1 MTMGEEP
8 TTTLTV
14 AKLKALCV
22 LNDVS
27 ASGKKAE
34 LLSRLLEAG
43 VDKETLGIEVYD
55 ESTATFQPA
64 AAENEPVAEDLP
76 AVQNKAEVEP
86 EAVPDEDEEA
96 AESTEAEEQVMLSLE
111 DEETIAVPLPD
122 VEPETVEDEVLEAE
136 ILEADLVDDAQISM
150 EDEAEKVPL
159 PATTSTSTPLPK
171 SSTDSSPLT
180 LVEMIRRPQAIA
192 VMLTL
197 VLLGAGG
204 WYYVNNQLEPFTADS
219 LRYGDRMGYVIT
231 EGSFLASEEYV
242 ELVTDQL
249 DDPPNYCKIRL
260 SFQGESTASVT
271 EGTGVELNTQSS
283 DDRLGAVSLRGGQ
296 GLSWLAV
303 ESVNDMSFSQFDVSG
318 HYPIASKCSDFT
330 TDTTTGQADLKL
342 TSWKELREQVV
353 LATEL
358 EFAATLSATA
368 YEGTAF
374 TYGVGGLLGDL
385 EELSP
390 GLGMV
395 IAPIELA
402 DFFGNA
408 YITKDATGTSS
419 GWEWRVTGSEKIGST
434 NMWKVTA
441 SHRDVRDFCLGYA
454 TMTMWL
460 DADSPWAARQT
471 VDVAISSSE
480 TSQTSCSAWQQRGI
494 DAVLPEGELELHHTF
509 ERTTLSRGI
518 KAIELG
524 KTYDNRPQANDLNPD
539 SDELVN
545 WGVDGTHLP
554 DNSSQRTHPLD
565 QAMTCIDEFSGVAS
579 GAVTALEN
587 DGYVWRAVNEQN
599 GTATEWNLS
608 WVDSDTTAG
617 WLKFAVSGAEGALT
631 CDFIAKGTFDDSIT
645 HNRDSIPKAL
655 PLHDVEARLMDDQRF
670 PALTG
675 PNALF
680 TGSGLHDTTRVG
692 YLVVVPGTGFGID
705 FSDLLDTS
713 GATTVDLQRQWED
726 GGKDRSFSLLA
737 DGTDGRLIGWTSLSV
752 QELA

>member
-1 MTMGEEP
+1 MGEEP
-8 TTTLTV
+8 TTNLTV

-22 LNDVS
+22 LNDLS

-34 LLSRLLEAG
+34 LLGRLLEAG
-43 VDKETLGIEVYD
+43 VDKETLGIEVFD
-55 ESTATFQPA
+55 EKTSTFQATSP
-64 AAENEPVAEDLP
+64 EETSP
-76 AVQNKAEVEP
+76 EP
-86 EAVPDEDEEA
+86 EAEVDTDAEDDTGAEDEP
-96 AESTEAEEQVMLSLE
+96 VMLSLE
-111 DEETIAVPLPD
+111 DDDTMDNVPLPASD
-122 VEPETVEDEVLEAE
+122 EDDKEAGQAGGEDDDVLEAE
-136 ILEADLVDDAQISM
+136 ILEADLVDD
-150 EDEAEKVPL
+150 EDLDASEEADEQQEVPL
-159 PATTSTSTPLPK
+159 PETS
-171 SSTDSSPLT
+171 SSNPSPSKRSEKDAMT
-180 LVEMIRRPQAIA
+180 LLEMVRRPQAIA
-192 VMLTL
+192 VMLTVL
-197 VLLGAGG
+197 LLGAGG

-219 LRYGDRMGYVIT
+219 LRYGDSMGYMIT

-242 ELVTDQL
+242 SLVTDRL

-260 SFQGESTASVT
+260 TFQGESTASIT
-271 EGTGVELNTQSS
+271 EGTGAELSTQSS
-283 DDRLGAVSLRGGQ
+283 DDRLGAVKIRGGQ
-296 GLSWLAV
+296 GMSWLAV

-330 TDTTTGQADLKL
+330 TDTTTGQADLTL

-358 EFAATLSATA
+358 DFSATLSATA

-374 TYGVGGLLGDL
+374 TYGVGGIFGDL

-395 IAPIELA
+395 IAPVELT

-419 GWEWRVTGSEKIGST
+419 GWEWRVTGSEKVGST

-480 TSQTSCSAWQQRGI
+480 ASQSSCSAWQQRGV

-539 SDELVN
+539 DDELVN

-554 DNSSQRTHPLD
+554 DNSTVRQHPLD
-565 QAMTCIDEFSGVAS
+565 EAMACIDEFSGVAS

-587 DGYVWRAVNEQN
+587 DGYVWRAVDKQN
-599 GTATEWNLS
+599 GTSTEWNLS

-617 WLKFAVSGAEGALT
+617 WLHFSVSGGGAETLA
-631 CDFIAKGTFDDSIT
+631 CEFIAKGTFDESVS
-645 HNRDSIPKAL
+645 HNRDSIPKVL
-655 PLHDVEARLMDDQRF
+655 PLHAIETRLMDNQRF

-675 PNALF
+675 PSALF
-680 TGSGLHDTTRVG
+680 DNNGPHESTSMG

-713 GATTVDLQRQWED
+713 GATTVDVQRQWQD
-726 GGKDRSFSLLA
+726 GTKDRSFSLLA
-737 DGTDGRLIGWTSLSV
+737 DASDGRLIGWTSLSTE
-752 QELA
+752 ELG

>member
-1 MTMGEEP
+1 MGDEP

-34 LLSRLLEAG
+34 LLARLLESG
-43 VDKETLGIEVYD
+43 VDKETLGIEVFD
-55 ESTATFQPA
+55 EETSTFQPVA
-64 AAENEPVAEDLP
+64 DDDEPI
-76 AVQNKAEVEP
+76 
-86 EAVPDEDEEA
+86 
-96 AESTEAEEQVMLSLE
+96 MLSLE
-111 DEETIAVPLPD
+111 DEETMSTVPLPSESSKASD
-122 VEPETVEDEVLEAE
+122 DEVLDAEVLEA
-136 ILEADLVDDAQISM
+136 DLIDL
-150 EDEAEKVPL
+150 AEETDRTAATSVPL
-159 PATTSTSTPLPK
+159 PKTSASSTPLPK
-171 SSTDSSPLT
+171 KTDDAKALT
-180 LVEMIRRPQAIA
+180 LLEMVRRPQAVA
-192 VMLTL
+192 VLITL

-219 LRYGDRMGYVIT
+219 LRYGDTMGYMIT
-231 EGSFLASEEYV
+231 DGTFLASEEYV
-242 ELVTDQL
+242 ELVTDRL
-249 DDPPNYCKIRL
+249 EDPPNYCRISL
-260 SFQGESTASVT
+260 DFQGQSTASIT
-271 EGTGVELNTQSS
+271 NGGSMELSTQTSE
-283 DDRLGAVSLRGGQ
+283 DRLGAVKVRGGQ
-296 GLSWLAV
+296 GMSWLSV
-303 ESVNDMSFSQFDVSG
+303 ESVNDMSFDQFVVGG
-318 HYPIASKCSDFT
+318 HRQIASKCADFPG
-330 TDTTTGQADLKL
+330 DTTRGAAELTLK
-342 TSWKELREQVV
+342 TWKELREQAV

-358 EFAATLSATA
+358 DFSATLSDKA
-368 YEGTAF
+368 YDGTAF
-374 TYGVGGLLGDL
+374 SYGVGGLLGDL
-385 EELSP
+385 DEISP

-395 IAPIELA
+395 IAPVELA

-419 GWEWRVTGSEKIGST
+419 GWEWRVTGSEKVGST

-471 VDVAISSSE
+471 VDVAISSDE
-480 TSQTSCSAWQQRGI
+480 TSQSSCSAWQQRGI

-509 ERTTLSRGI
+509 ERTTLTRGF

-539 SDELVN
+539 DAELED

-554 DNSSQRTHPLD
+554 DNSTVRSHPLD
-565 QAMTCIDEFSGVAS
+565 QAMTCISEFSGVAS

-587 DGYVWRAVNEQN
+587 DGYVWRAVDQQN
-599 GTATEWNLS
+599 GSATEWNIS

-617 WLKFAVSGAEGALT
+617 WLHFSVSGDSGDQT
-631 CDFIAKGTFDDSIT
+631 CTFIAKGTFDESIT

-655 PLHDVEARLMDDQRF
+655 PLHDIEARLLDAQRY
-670 PALTG
+670 PDLTG
-675 PNALF
+675 PDALF
-680 TGSGLHDTTRVG
+680 TGGGLHDSTSMG
-692 YLVVVPGTGFGID
+692 YLVVVPGSGFGID

-713 GATTVDLQRQWED
+713 GATTIDVQRQWEEN
-726 GGKDRSFSLLA
+726 GNDRSFSLLV

-752 QELA
+752 EELDG

>member
-1 MTMGEEP
+1 MGDEP

-34 LLSRLLEAG
+34 LLARLLEAG
-43 VDKETLGIEVYD
+43 VDKETLGIEVFD
-55 ESTATFQPA
+55 EETSTFQPVA
-64 AAENEPVAEDLP
+64 DDDDDEPI
-76 AVQNKAEVEP
+76 
-86 EAVPDEDEEA
+86 
-96 AESTEAEEQVMLSLE
+96 MLSLE
-111 DEETIAVPLPD
+111 DEETMSTVPLPSESSKASD
-122 VEPETVEDEVLEAE
+122 DEVLDAEVLEA
-136 ILEADLVDDAQISM
+136 DLIDL
-150 EDEAEKVPL
+150 AEETDRTAATSVPL
-159 PATTSTSTPLPK
+159 PKTSASSTPLPK
-171 SSTDSSPLT
+171 KTDDAKALT
-180 LVEMIRRPQAIA
+180 LLEMVRRPQAVA
-192 VMLTL
+192 VLITL

-219 LRYGDRMGYVIT
+219 LRYGDTMGYMIT
-231 EGSFLASEEYV
+231 DGTFLASEEYV
-242 ELVTDQL
+242 ELVTDRL
-249 DDPPNYCKIRL
+249 EDPPNYCRISL
-260 SFQGESTASVT
+260 DFQGQSTASIT
-271 EGTGVELNTQSS
+271 NGGSMELSTQTSE
-283 DDRLGAVSLRGGQ
+283 DRLGAVKVRGGQ
-296 GLSWLAV
+296 GMSWLSV
-303 ESVNDMSFSQFDVSG
+303 ESVNDMSFDQFVVGG
-318 HYPIASKCSDFT
+318 HRQIASKCADFPG
-330 TDTTTGQADLKL
+330 DTTRGAAELTLK
-342 TSWKELREQVV
+342 TWKELREQVV

-358 EFAATLSATA
+358 DFSATLSDKA
-368 YEGTAF
+368 YDGTAF
-374 TYGVGGLLGDL
+374 SYGVGGLLGDL
-385 EELSP
+385 DEISP

-395 IAPIELA
+395 IAPVELA

-419 GWEWRVTGSEKIGST
+419 GWEWRVTGSEKVGST

-471 VDVAISSSE
+471 VDVAISSDE
-480 TSQTSCSAWQQRGI
+480 TSQSSCSAWQQRGI

-509 ERTTLSRGI
+509 ERTTLTRGF

-539 SDELVN
+539 DDELED

-554 DNSSQRTHPLD
+554 DNSTVRSHPLD
-565 QAMTCIDEFSGVAS
+565 QAMTCISEFSGVAS

-587 DGYVWRAVNEQN
+587 DGYVWRAVDQQN
-599 GTATEWNLS
+599 GSATEWNIS

-617 WLKFAVSGAEGALT
+617 WLHFSVSGDSGDQT
-631 CDFIAKGTFDDSIT
+631 CTFIAKGTFDESIT

-655 PLHDVEARLMDDQRF
+655 PLHDIEARLLDAQRY
-670 PALTG
+670 PDLTG
-675 PNALF
+675 PDALF
-680 TGSGLHDTTRVG
+680 TGGGLHDSTSMG
-692 YLVVVPGTGFGID
+692 YLVVVPGSGFGID

-713 GATTVDLQRQWED
+713 GATTIDVQRQWEEN
-726 GGKDRSFSLLA
+726 GNDRSFSLLV

-752 QELA
+752 EELDG

>member
-1 MTMGEEP
+1 MGEEP
-8 TTTLTV
+8 TTNLTV

-22 LNDVS
+22 LNDLS

-34 LLSRLLEAG
+34 LLGRLLEAG
-43 VDKETLGIEVYD
+43 VDKETLGIEVFD
-55 ESTATFQPA
+55 EKTSTFQATSP
-64 AAENEPVAEDLP
+64 EETSP
-76 AVQNKAEVEP
+76 EP
-86 EAVPDEDEEA
+86 EAEVDTDAEGETDAEDEP
-96 AESTEAEEQVMLSLE
+96 VMLSLE
-111 DEETIAVPLPD
+111 DDDTMDNVPLPASD
-122 VEPETVEDEVLEAE
+122 EDDKEAGQAGGEDDDVLEAE
-136 ILEADLVDDAQISM
+136 ILEADLVDD
-150 EDEAEKVPL
+150 EDLDTSEEADEQQEVPL
-159 PATTSTSTPLPK
+159 PETS
-171 SSTDSSPLT
+171 SSNPSPSKRSEKDAMT
-180 LVEMIRRPQAIA
+180 LLEMVRRPQAIA
-192 VMLTL
+192 VMLTVL
-197 VLLGAGG
+197 LLGAGG

-219 LRYGDRMGYVIT
+219 LRYGDSMGYMIT

-242 ELVTDQL
+242 SLVTDRL

-260 SFQGESTASVT
+260 TFQGESTASIT
-271 EGTGVELNTQSS
+271 EGTGAELSTQSS
-283 DDRLGAVSLRGGQ
+283 DDRLGAVKIRGGQ
-296 GLSWLAV
+296 GMSWLAV

-330 TDTTTGQADLKL
+330 TDTTTGQADLTL

-358 EFAATLSATA
+358 DFAATLSATA

-374 TYGVGGLLGDL
+374 TYGVGGIFGDL

-395 IAPIELA
+395 IAPVELT

-419 GWEWRVTGSEKIGST
+419 GWEWRVTGSEKVGST

-480 TSQTSCSAWQQRGI
+480 ASQSSCSAWQQRGV

-539 SDELVN
+539 DDELVN

-554 DNSSQRTHPLD
+554 DNSTVRQHPLD
-565 QAMTCIDEFSGVAS
+565 EAMACIDEFSGVAS

-587 DGYVWRAVNEQN
+587 DGYVWRAVDKQN
-599 GTATEWNLS
+599 GTSTEWNLS

-617 WLKFAVSGAEGALT
+617 WLHFSVSGGGAETLA
-631 CDFIAKGTFDDSIT
+631 CEFIAKGTFDESVS
-645 HNRDSIPKAL
+645 HNRDSIPKVL
-655 PLHDVEARLMDDQRF
+655 PLHAIETRLMDDQRF

-675 PNALF
+675 PSALF
-680 TGSGLHDTTRVG
+680 DNNGPHESTSMG

-713 GATTVDLQRQWED
+713 GATTVDVQRQWQD
-726 GGKDRSFSLLA
+726 GTKDRSFSLLA
-737 DGTDGRLIGWTSLSV
+737 DASDGRLIGWTSLSTE
-752 QELA
+752 ELG

>member
-1 MTMGEEP
+1 MGDEP

-34 LLSRLLEAG
+34 LLARLLEAG
-43 VDKETLGIEVYD
+43 VDKETLGIEVFD
-55 ESTATFQPA
+55 EETSTFQP
-64 AAENEPVAEDLP
+64 VADG
-76 AVQNKAEVEP
+76 
-86 EAVPDEDEEA
+86 DEDEPI
-96 AESTEAEEQVMLSLE
+96 MLSLE
-111 DEETIAVPLPD
+111 DEETMSTVPLPS
-122 VEPETVEDEVLEAE
+122 ETSTASDDEVLDAEVLEA
-136 ILEADLVDDAQISM
+136 DLIDLGEETDRTAATS
-150 EDEAEKVPL
+150 VPL
-159 PATTSTSTPLPK
+159 PKTSTSSMPLPK
-171 SSTDSSPLT
+171 KTDDAKALT
-180 LVEMIRRPQAIA
+180 LLEMVRRPQAVA
-192 VMLTL
+192 VLITL

-219 LRYGDRMGYVIT
+219 LRYGDTMGYMIT
-231 EGSFLASEEYV
+231 DGTFLASEEYV
-242 ELVTDQL
+242 ELVTDRL
-249 DDPPNYCKIRL
+249 EDPPNYCRISL
-260 SFQGESTASVT
+260 DFQGQSTASIT
-271 EGTGVELNTQSS
+271 NGGSMELSTQTSE
-283 DDRLGAVSLRGGQ
+283 DRLGAVKVRGGQ
-296 GLSWLAV
+296 GMSWLSV
-303 ESVNDMSFSQFDVSG
+303 ESVNDMSFDQFVVGG
-318 HYPIASKCSDFT
+318 HRQIASKCADFPG
-330 TDTTTGQADLKL
+330 DTTRGAAELTLK
-342 TSWKELREQVV
+342 TWKELREQVV

-358 EFAATLSATA
+358 DFSATLSDKA
-368 YEGTAF
+368 YDGTAF
-374 TYGVGGLLGDL
+374 SYGVGGLLGDL
-385 EELSP
+385 DEISP

-395 IAPIELA
+395 IAPVELA

-419 GWEWRVTGSEKIGST
+419 GWEWRVTGSEKVGST

-471 VDVAISSSE
+471 VDVAISSDE
-480 TSQTSCSAWQQRGI
+480 TSQSSCSAWQQRGI

-509 ERTTLSRGI
+509 ERTTLTRGF

-539 SDELVN
+539 DDELED

-554 DNSSQRTHPLD
+554 DNSTVRTHPLD
-565 QAMTCIDEFSGVAS
+565 QAMTCISEFSGVAS

-587 DGYVWRAVNEQN
+587 DGYVWRAVDQQN
-599 GTATEWNLS
+599 GSATEWNIS

-617 WLKFAVSGAEGALT
+617 WLHFSVSGDSGDQT
-631 CDFIAKGTFDDSIT
+631 CTFIAKGTFDESIT

-655 PLHDVEARLMDDQRF
+655 PLHDIEARLLDAQRY
-670 PALTG
+670 PDLTG
-675 PNALF
+675 PDALF
-680 TGSGLHDTTRVG
+680 TGGGLHDSTSMG
-692 YLVVVPGTGFGID
+692 YLVVVPGSGFGID

-713 GATTVDLQRQWED
+713 GATTIDVQRQWEEN
-726 GGKDRSFSLLA
+726 GNDRSFSLLV

-752 QELA
+752 EELDG

>member
-1 MTMGEEP
+1 MGDEP

-34 LLSRLLEAG
+34 LLARLLEAG
-43 VDKETLGIEVYD
+43 VDKETLGIEVFD
-55 ESTATFQPA
+55 EETSTFQPVA
-64 AAENEPVAEDLP
+64 DDDEPI
-76 AVQNKAEVEP
+76 
-86 EAVPDEDEEA
+86 
-96 AESTEAEEQVMLSLE
+96 MLSLE
-111 DEETIAVPLPD
+111 DEETMSTVPLPSESSTASD
-122 VEPETVEDEVLEAE
+122 DEVLDAEVLEA
-136 ILEADLVDDAQISM
+136 DLIDL
-150 EDEAEKVPL
+150 AEETDRTAATSVPL
-159 PATTSTSTPLPK
+159 PKTSASSTPLPK
-171 SSTDSSPLT
+171 KTDDAKALT
-180 LVEMIRRPQAIA
+180 LLEMVRRPQAVA
-192 VMLTL
+192 VLITL

-219 LRYGDRMGYVIT
+219 LRYGDTMGYMIT
-231 EGSFLASEEYV
+231 DGTFLASEEFV
-242 ELVTDQL
+242 ELVTDRL
-249 DDPPNYCKIRL
+249 EDPPNYCRISL
-260 SFQGESTASVT
+260 DFQGQSTASIT
-271 EGTGVELNTQSS
+271 NGGSMELSTQTSE
-283 DDRLGAVSLRGGQ
+283 DRLGAVKVRGGQ
-296 GLSWLAV
+296 GMSWLSV
-303 ESVNDMSFSQFDVSG
+303 ESVNDMSFDQFVVGG
-318 HYPIASKCSDFT
+318 HRQIASKCADFPG
-330 TDTTTGQADLKL
+330 DTTRGAAELTLK
-342 TSWKELREQVV
+342 TWKELREQVV

-358 EFAATLSATA
+358 DFSATLSDKA
-368 YEGTAF
+368 YDGTAF
-374 TYGVGGLLGDL
+374 SYGVGGLLGDL
-385 EELSP
+385 DEISP

-395 IAPIELA
+395 IAPVELA

-419 GWEWRVTGSEKIGST
+419 GWEWRVTGSEKVGST

-471 VDVAISSSE
+471 VDVAISSDE
-480 TSQTSCSAWQQRGI
+480 TSQSSCSAWQQRGI

-509 ERTTLSRGI
+509 ERTTLTRGF

-539 SDELVN
+539 DDELED

-554 DNSSQRTHPLD
+554 DNSTVRSHPLD
-565 QAMTCIDEFSGVAS
+565 QAMTCISEFSGVAS

-587 DGYVWRAVNEQN
+587 DGYVWRAVDQQN
-599 GTATEWNLS
+599 GSATEWNIS

-617 WLKFAVSGAEGALT
+617 WLHFSVSGDSGDQT
-631 CDFIAKGTFDDSIT
+631 CTFIAKGTFDESIT

-655 PLHDVEARLMDDQRF
+655 PLHDIEARLLDAQRY
-670 PALTG
+670 PDLTG
-675 PNALF
+675 PDALF
-680 TGSGLHDTTRVG
+680 TGGGLHDSTSMG
-692 YLVVVPGTGFGID
+692 YLVVVPGSGFGID

-713 GATTVDLQRQWED
+713 GATTIDVQRQWEEN
-726 GGKDRSFSLLA
+726 GNDRSFSLLV

-752 QELA
+752 EELDG

>member
-1 MTMGEEP
+1 MGDEP

-34 LLSRLLEAG
+34 LLARLLEAG
-43 VDKETLGIEVYD
+43 VDKETLGIEVFD
-55 ESTATFQPA
+55 EETSTFQP
-64 AAENEPVAEDLP
+64 VADG
-76 AVQNKAEVEP
+76 
-86 EAVPDEDEEA
+86 DEDEPI
-96 AESTEAEEQVMLSLE
+96 MLSLE
-111 DEETIAVPLPD
+111 DEETMSTVPLPS
-122 VEPETVEDEVLEAE
+122 ETSTASDDEVLDAEVLEA
-136 ILEADLVDDAQISM
+136 DLIDL
-150 EDEAEKVPL
+150 AEETDRTAATSVPL
-159 PATTSTSTPLPK
+159 PKTSASSTPLPK
-171 SSTDSSPLT
+171 KTDDAKALT
-180 LVEMIRRPQAIA
+180 LLEMVRRPQAVA
-192 VMLTL
+192 VLITL

-219 LRYGDRMGYVIT
+219 LRYGDTMGYMIT
-231 EGSFLASEEYV
+231 DGTFLASEEYV
-242 ELVTDQL
+242 ELVTDRL
-249 DDPPNYCKIRL
+249 EDPPNYCRISL
-260 SFQGESTASVT
+260 DFQGQSTASIT
-271 EGTGVELNTQSS
+271 NGGSMELSTQTSE
-283 DDRLGAVSLRGGQ
+283 DRLGAVKVRGGQ
-296 GLSWLAV
+296 GMSWLSV
-303 ESVNDMSFSQFDVSG
+303 ESVNDMSFDQFVVGG
-318 HYPIASKCSDFT
+318 HRQIASKCADFPG
-330 TDTTTGQADLKL
+330 DTTRGAAELTLK
-342 TSWKELREQVV
+342 TWKELREQVV

-358 EFAATLSATA
+358 DFSATLSDKA
-368 YEGTAF
+368 YDGTAF
-374 TYGVGGLLGDL
+374 SYGVGGLLGDL
-385 EELSP
+385 DEISP

-395 IAPIELA
+395 IAPVELA

-419 GWEWRVTGSEKIGST
+419 GWEWRVTGSEKVGST

-471 VDVAISSSE
+471 VDVAISSDE
-480 TSQTSCSAWQQRGI
+480 TSQSSCSAWQQRGI

-509 ERTTLSRGI
+509 ERTTLTRGF

-539 SDELVN
+539 DDELED

-554 DNSSQRTHPLD
+554 DNSTVRTHPLD
-565 QAMTCIDEFSGVAS
+565 QAMTCISEFSGVAS

-587 DGYVWRAVNEQN
+587 DGYVWRAVDQQN
-599 GTATEWNLS
+599 GSATEWNIS

-617 WLKFAVSGAEGALT
+617 WLHFSVSGDSSDQT
-631 CDFIAKGTFDDSIT
+631 CTFIAKGTFDESIT

-655 PLHDVEARLMDDQRF
+655 PLHDIEARLLDAQRY
-670 PALTG
+670 PDLTG
-675 PNALF
+675 PDALF
-680 TGSGLHDTTRVG
+680 TGGGLHDSTSMG
-692 YLVVVPGTGFGID
+692 YLVVVPGSGFGID

-713 GATTVDLQRQWED
+713 GATTIDVQRQWEEN
-726 GGKDRSFSLLA
+726 GNDRSFSLLV

-752 QELA
+752 EELDG

>member
-1 MTMGEEP
+1 MGDEP

-34 LLSRLLEAG
+34 LLARLLEAG
-43 VDKETLGIEVYD
+43 VDKETLGIEVFD
-55 ESTATFQPA
+55 EETSTFQP
-64 AAENEPVAEDLP
+64 VADG
-76 AVQNKAEVEP
+76 
-86 EAVPDEDEEA
+86 DEDEPI
-96 AESTEAEEQVMLSLE
+96 MLSLE
-111 DEETIAVPLPD
+111 DEETMSTVPLPS
-122 VEPETVEDEVLEAE
+122 ETSTASDDEVLDAEVLEA
-136 ILEADLVDDAQISM
+136 DLIDL
-150 EDEAEKVPL
+150 AEETDRTAATSVPL
-159 PATTSTSTPLPK
+159 PKTSASSTRLPK
-171 SSTDSSPLT
+171 KTDDAKALT
-180 LVEMIRRPQAIA
+180 LLEMVRRPQAVA
-192 VMLTL
+192 VLITL

-219 LRYGDRMGYVIT
+219 LRYGDTMGYMIT
-231 EGSFLASEEYV
+231 DGTFLASEEYV
-242 ELVTDQL
+242 ELVTDRL
-249 DDPPNYCKIRL
+249 EDPPNYCRISL
-260 SFQGESTASVT
+260 DFQGQSTASIT
-271 EGTGVELNTQSS
+271 NGGSMELSTQTSE
-283 DDRLGAVSLRGGQ
+283 DRLGAVKVRGGQ
-296 GLSWLAV
+296 GMSWLSV
-303 ESVNDMSFSQFDVSG
+303 ESVNDMSFDQFVVGG
-318 HYPIASKCSDFT
+318 HRQIASKCADFPG
-330 TDTTTGQADLKL
+330 DTTRGAAELTLK
-342 TSWKELREQVV
+342 TWKELREQVV

-358 EFAATLSATA
+358 DFSATLSDKA
-368 YEGTAF
+368 YDGTAF
-374 TYGVGGLLGDL
+374 SYGVGGLLGDL
-385 EELSP
+385 DEISP

-395 IAPIELA
+395 IAPVELA

-419 GWEWRVTGSEKIGST
+419 GWEWRVTGSEKVGST

-471 VDVAISSSE
+471 VDVAISSDE
-480 TSQTSCSAWQQRGI
+480 TSQSSCSAWQQRGI

-509 ERTTLSRGI
+509 ERTTLTRGF

-539 SDELVN
+539 DDELED

-554 DNSSQRTHPLD
+554 DNSTVRTHPLD
-565 QAMTCIDEFSGVAS
+565 QAMTCISEFSGVAS

-587 DGYVWRAVNEQN
+587 DGYVWRAVDQQN
-599 GTATEWNLS
+599 GSATEWNIS

-617 WLKFAVSGAEGALT
+617 WLHFSVSGDSGDQT
-631 CDFIAKGTFDDSIT
+631 CTFIAKGTFDESIT

-655 PLHDVEARLMDDQRF
+655 PLHDIEARLLDAQRY
-670 PALTG
+670 PDLTG
-675 PNALF
+675 PDALF
-680 TGSGLHDTTRVG
+680 TGGGLHDSTSMG
-692 YLVVVPGTGFGID
+692 YLVVVPGSGFGID

-713 GATTVDLQRQWED
+713 GATTIDVQRQWEEN
-726 GGKDRSFSLLA
+726 GNDRSFSLLV

-752 QELA
+752 EELDG

>member
-1 MTMGEEP
+1 MGDEP

-34 LLSRLLEAG
+34 LLARLLEAG
-43 VDKETLGIEVYD
+43 VDKETLGIEVFD
-55 ESTATFQPA
+55 EETSTFQP
-64 AAENEPVAEDLP
+64 VADG
-76 AVQNKAEVEP
+76 
-86 EAVPDEDEEA
+86 DEDEPI
-96 AESTEAEEQVMLSLE
+96 MLSLE
-111 DEETIAVPLPD
+111 DEETMSTVPLPS
-122 VEPETVEDEVLEAE
+122 ETSTASDDEVLDAEVLEA
-136 ILEADLVDDAQISM
+136 DLIDL
-150 EDEAEKVPL
+150 AEETDRTAATSVPL
-159 PATTSTSTPLPK
+159 PKTSASSTPLPK
-171 SSTDSSPLT
+171 KTDDAKALT
-180 LVEMIRRPQAIA
+180 LLEMVRRPQAVA
-192 VMLTL
+192 VLITL

-219 LRYGDRMGYVIT
+219 LRYGDTMGYMIT
-231 EGSFLASEEYV
+231 DGTFLASEEYV
-242 ELVTDQL
+242 ELVTDRL
-249 DDPPNYCKIRL
+249 EDPPNYCRISL
-260 SFQGESTASVT
+260 DFQGQSTASIT
-271 EGTGVELNTQSS
+271 NGGSMELSTQTSE
-283 DDRLGAVSLRGGQ
+283 DRLGAVKVRGGQ
-296 GLSWLAV
+296 GMSWLSV
-303 ESVNDMSFSQFDVSG
+303 ESVNDMSFDQFVVGG
-318 HYPIASKCSDFT
+318 HRQIASKCADFPG
-330 TDTTTGQADLKL
+330 DTTRGAAELTLK
-342 TSWKELREQVV
+342 TWKELREQVV

-358 EFAATLSATA
+358 DFSATLSDKA
-368 YEGTAF
+368 YDGTAF
-374 TYGVGGLLGDL
+374 SYGVGGLLGDL
-385 EELSP
+385 DEISP

-395 IAPIELA
+395 IAPVELA

-419 GWEWRVTGSEKIGST
+419 GWEWRVTGSEKVGST

-471 VDVAISSSE
+471 VDVAISSDE
-480 TSQTSCSAWQQRGI
+480 TSQSSCSAWQQRGI

-509 ERTTLSRGI
+509 ERTTLTRGF

-539 SDELVN
+539 DDELED

-554 DNSSQRTHPLD
+554 DNSTVRTHPLD
-565 QAMTCIDEFSGVAS
+565 QAMTCISEFSGVAS

-587 DGYVWRAVNEQN
+587 DGYVWRAVDQQN
-599 GTATEWNLS
+599 GSATEWNIS

-617 WLKFAVSGAEGALT
+617 WLHFSVSGDSGDQT
-631 CDFIAKGTFDDSIT
+631 CTFIAKGTFDESIT

-655 PLHDVEARLMDDQRF
+655 PLHDIEARLLDAQRY
-670 PALTG
+670 PDLTG
-675 PNALF
+675 PDALF
-680 TGSGLHDTTRVG
+680 TGGGLHDSTSMG
-692 YLVVVPGTGFGID
+692 YLVVVPGSGFGID

-713 GATTVDLQRQWED
+713 GATTVDVQRQWEEN
-726 GGKDRSFSLLA
+726 GNDRSFSLLV

-752 QELA
+752 EELDG

>member
-1 MTMGEEP
+1 MGDEP

-34 LLSRLLEAG
+34 LLARLLEAG
-43 VDKETLGIEVYD
+43 VDKETLGIEVFD
-55 ESTATFQPA
+55 EETSTFQPVA
-64 AAENEPVAEDLP
+64 DDDEPI
-76 AVQNKAEVEP
+76 
-86 EAVPDEDEEA
+86 
-96 AESTEAEEQVMLSLE
+96 MLSLE
-111 DEETIAVPLPD
+111 DEETMSTVPLPSESSKASD
-122 VEPETVEDEVLEAE
+122 DEVLDAEVLEA
-136 ILEADLVDDAQISM
+136 DLIDL
-150 EDEAEKVPL
+150 AEETDRTAATSVPL
-159 PATTSTSTPLPK
+159 PKTSASSTPLPK
-171 SSTDSSPLT
+171 KTDDAKALT
-180 LVEMIRRPQAIA
+180 LLEMVRRPQAVA
-192 VMLTL
+192 VLITL

-219 LRYGDRMGYVIT
+219 LRYGDTMGYMIT
-231 EGSFLASEEYV
+231 DGTFLASEEYV
-242 ELVTDQL
+242 ELVTDRL
-249 DDPPNYCKIRL
+249 EDPPNYCRISL
-260 SFQGESTASVT
+260 DFQGQSTASIT
-271 EGTGVELNTQSS
+271 NGGSMELSTQTSE
-283 DDRLGAVSLRGGQ
+283 DRLGAVKVRGGQ
-296 GLSWLAV
+296 GMLWLSV
-303 ESVNDMSFSQFDVSG
+303 ESVNDMSFDQFVVGG
-318 HYPIASKCSDFT
+318 HRQIASKCADFPG
-330 TDTTTGQADLKL
+330 DTTRGAAELTLK
-342 TSWKELREQVV
+342 TWKELREQVV

-358 EFAATLSATA
+358 DFSATLSDKA
-368 YEGTAF
+368 YDGTAF
-374 TYGVGGLLGDL
+374 SYGVGGLLGDL
-385 EELSP
+385 DEISP

-395 IAPIELA
+395 IAPVELA

-419 GWEWRVTGSEKIGST
+419 GWEWRVTGSEKVGST

-471 VDVAISSSE
+471 VDVAISSDE
-480 TSQTSCSAWQQRGI
+480 TSQSSCSAWQQRGI

-509 ERTTLSRGI
+509 ERTTLTRGF

-539 SDELVN
+539 DDELED

-554 DNSSQRTHPLD
+554 DNSTVRSHPLD
-565 QAMTCIDEFSGVAS
+565 QAMTCISEFSGVAS

-587 DGYVWRAVNEQN
+587 DGYVWRAVDQQN
-599 GTATEWNLS
+599 GSATEWNIS

-617 WLKFAVSGAEGALT
+617 WLHFSVSGDSGDQT
-631 CDFIAKGTFDDSIT
+631 CTFIAKGTFDESIT

-655 PLHDVEARLMDDQRF
+655 PLHDIEARLLDAQRY
-670 PALTG
+670 PDLTG
-675 PNALF
+675 PDALF
-680 TGSGLHDTTRVG
+680 TGGGLHDSTSMG
-692 YLVVVPGTGFGID
+692 YLVVVPGSGFGID

-713 GATTVDLQRQWED
+713 EATTIDVQRQWEEN
-726 GGKDRSFSLLA
+726 GNDRSFSLLV

-752 QELA
+752 EELDG